1 MPIVGGPIGV
11 LLVAGASVVALVAW
25 LLRDRRHPGP
35 RLVGDDGIDR
45 EELEEAER
53 EVRELETG
61 RRPEEGSRGTIGGRA
76 RPSPG
81 AGELHLLRTF
91 WRTR

>member
-1 MPIVGGPIGV
+1 VPFFAGPVPAVLLTGV
-11 LLVAGASVVALVAW
+11 LLVALLLW

-35 RLVGDDGIDR
+35 RLHGADGIDR

-61 RRPEEGSRGTIGGRA
+61 PTPDESRLGDDWGPGTGRP
-76 RPSPG
+76 RPP
-81 AGELHLLRTF
+81 
-91 WRTR
+91 TRL